1 MSLVAPGK
9 DGYYMKRQPL
19 RPEEISSMIVQTVKK
34 NERDRVT
41 HIESTDNRTISSMFN
56 LGRRN

>member
-1 MSLVAPGK
+1 
-9 DGYYMKRQPL
+9 MKRQPL